1 MKKNAFAIA
10 SIVLN
15 ILLLLMVLRLGGRV
29 EELRSDLRQE
39 IRNVETMVEN
49 DLALTVERLDNAIAE
64 SEKLHSAWELTPTG
78 VDTANRKL
86 LAEVSV
92 TLKAWSA
99 DTTVSLAVT
108 EGDAVRHIPM
118 EGKGSGVFAAA
129 ADLFVDGEGAILL
142 AADITTGGVTR
153 REDLGSW
160 GDIAMLLPLQL
171 SSWGGTV
178 PYLQDGNLVIS
189 SRSVE
194 LMDAGEPAE
203 RIYGARAYDT
213 VFTVRRNGAVEKT
226 VTGQETYEME
236 RYEYWLDS
244 VFLPAAVGDTVSL
257 SFTCSD
263 AYGLRYEFLLSE
275 WTVQEASGKGNGP
288 MEAVEYGGGR
298 IEPTLTWE

>member
-1 MKKNAFAIA
+1 MKKNALAIA

-15 ILLLLMVLRLGGRV
+15 LVLLWTVYLLSGDVKNLRN
-29 EELRSDLRQE
+29 DLRQE
-39 IRNVETMVEN
+39 IRSIETMVEN
-49 DLALTVERLDNAIAE
+49 DMNLQITRLENTIAE
-64 SEKLHSAWELTPTG
+64 GQMLHSDWTLIPTG
-78 VDTANRKL
+78 VDTEKRAL
-86 LAEVSV
+86 LAEISV
-92 TLKAWSA
+92 TLKEWGK

-108 EGDAVRHIPM
+108 EGESFRHIPM
-118 EGKGSGVFAAA
+118 EEKGNGVFAAS
-129 ADLFVDGEGAILL
+129 ADLLVDSEGAILL
-142 AADITTGGVTR
+142 AADITTGGITR
-153 REDLGSW
+153 KEDLGGW

-178 PYLQDGNLVIS
+178 PYLQDENLVIS

-213 VFTVRRNGAVEKT
+213 EFTVRRNGTVEKAIP
-226 VTGQETYEME
+226 GQEIYERE

-244 VFLPAAVGDTVSL
+244 VFLTAAVGDRVSL

-288 MEAVEYGGGR
+288 MEAVEYGGGLM
-298 IEPTLTWE
+298 EPTLTWK